1 MNNKKNGKKLEMKYH
16 CIKCDFHS
24 NDKCDYERHLSTRKH
39 KMDNLDKKVDK
50 LDKMDN
56 KKTGFLC
63 NKCGRKYKYQSGL
76 CKHKKKCNLLK
87 NRKIKVKRKK
97 NKKNKDDEKEI
108 LKSELK
114 ELRTMM
120 KEMIKKQG
128 ETNENY
134 YKTLDKAI
142 AKAGDTVNQK
152 MSINIYLNEHCK
164 NAMNLTDFLKEL
176 TVSLDDLQY
185 TKEHGYV
192 KGISNIFMKQLEGLK
207 PTERPIHCSDTKRL
221 QFYIKDENKW
231 GKDKSHEKIDESI
244 QDITIKQIK
253 HIREWEKENPNYLKN
268 EKLLIEWHGMVH
280 NAMGDDDNDMRN
292 KNNKNIKQEIGNTIE
307 IQKQLTND

>member
-1 MNNKKNGKKLEMKYH
+1 MNNKKNGKKLDMKYH

-24 NDKCDYERHLSTRKH
+24 NDRCDYERHLMTRKH
-39 KMDNLDKKVDK
+39 KMDNLDKK

-63 NKCGRKYKYQSGL
+63 ENCGRKYKYQSGL
-76 CKHKKKCNLLK
+76 CKHKKKCNQIK
-87 NRKIKVKRKK
+87 KPKIRKK
-97 NKKNKDDEKEI
+97 RVIKEKTDNEKEM
-108 LKSELK
+108 LKTELK
-114 ELRTMM
+114 ELRFMM

-192 KGISNIFMKQLEGLK
+192 KGISNIFMRQLKDLK

-231 GKDKSHEKIDESI
+231 EKDKSHEKIDESI

-253 HIREWEKENPNYLKN
+253 HIREWEKENPNYLKD
-268 EKLLIEWHGMVH
+268 EKLLIEWHNMVH
-280 NAMGDDDNDMRN
+280 NAMGDDDDDTRN
-292 KNNKNIKQEIGNTIE
+292 KNKKFIKQEIGNTIE

>member
-24 NDKCDYERHLSTRKH
+24 NDRCDYERHLLTRKH
-39 KMDNLDKKVDK
+39 KMDNLDKK

-56 KKTGFLC
+56 KKTGYLC
-63 NKCGRKYKYQSGL
+63 ENCGRKYKYQSGL
-76 CKHKKKCNLLK
+76 CKHKKKCN
-87 NRKIKVKRKK
+87 KIKEAKNKRKRVIK
-97 NKKNKDDEKEI
+97 EKKDNEKEM
-108 LKSELK
+108 LKTELK
-114 ELRTMM
+114 ELRFMM

-142 AKAGDTVNQK
+142 AKAGDTFNQK
-152 MSINIYLNEHCK
+152 MSINVYLNEYCK

-192 KGISNIFMKQLEGLK
+192 KGISNIFMKQLKDLK

-231 GKDKSHEKIDESI
+231 EKDKSHEKIDESI

-253 HIREWEKENPNYLKN
+253 HIREWEKENPNYLKD
-268 EKLLIEWHGMVH
+268 EKLLIEWHNMVH
-280 NAMGDDDNDMRN
+280 NAMGDDDDDTRN
-292 KNNKNIKQEIGNTIE
+292 KNKKIIKQEIGNNIE

>member
-76 CKHKKKCNLLK
+76 CKHKKKCHLLK

-97 NKKNKDDEKEI
+97 NKKNTDDEKEI
-108 LKSELK
+108 LKSEIK

-128 ETNENY
+128 ETNESFIF
-134 YKTLDKAI
+134 TI
-142 AKAGDTVNQK
+142 ITPR
-152 MSINIYLNEHCK
+152 H
-164 NAMNLTDFLKEL
+164 TD
-176 TVSLDDLQY
+176 
-185 TKEHGYV
+185 
-192 KGISNIFMKQLEGLK
+192 
-207 PTERPIHCSDTKRL
+207 
-221 QFYIKDENKW
+221 
-231 GKDKSHEKIDESI
+231 
-244 QDITIKQIK
+244 
-253 HIREWEKENPNYLKN
+253 
-268 EKLLIEWHGMVH
+268 
-280 NAMGDDDNDMRN
+280 
-292 KNNKNIKQEIGNTIE
+292 
-307 IQKQLTND
+307 

>member
-1 MNNKKNGKKLEMKYH
+1 MNNKKNGKKLDMKYH

-24 NDKCDYERHLSTRKH
+24 NDRCDYERHLMTRKH
-39 KMDNLDKKVDK
+39 KMDNVDKK

-63 NKCGRKYKYQSGL
+63 ENCGRKYKYQSGL
-76 CKHKKKCNLLK
+76 CKHKKKCNEIK
-87 NRKIKVKRKK
+87 KTKIRKK
-97 NKKNKDDEKEI
+97 RVIKAKTDNEKEM
-108 LKSELK
+108 LKTELK
-114 ELRTMM
+114 ELRFMM

-192 KGISNIFMKQLEGLK
+192 KGISNIFMKQLKDLK

-253 HIREWEKENPNYLKN
+253 HIREWEKENPNYLKD
-268 EKLLIEWHGMVH
+268 EKLLIEWHNMVH
-280 NAMGDDDNDMRN
+280 NAMGDDDDETRN
-292 KNNKNIKQEIGNTIE
+292 KNKKFIKQEIGNTIE

>member
-39 KMDNLDKKVDK
+39 KMDNLDNKTDNKT
-50 LDKMDN
+50 DN

-63 NKCGRKYKYQSGL
+63 QNCGKKYKYQSGL
-76 CKHKKKCNLLK
+76 CKHRKKCNQIK
-87 NRKIKVKRKK
+87 NRKSKIRKK
-97 NKKNKDDEKEI
+97 RSTKEKTDNEKEI
-108 LKSELK
+108 LKTEIK
-114 ELRTMM
+114 ELRSMM
-120 KEMIKKQG
+120 KEMIKKQN

-142 AKAGDTVNQK
+142 AKAGDTFNQK
-152 MSINIYLNEHCK
+152 MSINVYLNEYCK
-164 NAMNLTDFLKEL
+164 NAMNLTDFLKDL
-176 TVSLDDLQY
+176 HVSLDDLQY

-192 KGISNIFMKQLEGLK
+192 KGISNIFMKQLKDLK

-231 GKDKSHEKIDESI
+231 EKDKTHEKLDESI

-253 HIREWEKENPNYLKN
+253 HIREWEKENPNYLKD
-268 EKLLIEWHGMVH
+268 EKLLVEWHNMVH
-280 NAMGDDDNDMRN
+280 NAMGDDDDETRN
-292 KNNKNIKQEIGNTIE
+292 KNKKIIKQDIGNIIE

>member
-24 NDKCDYERHLSTRKH
+24 NDRCDYERHLLTRKH
-39 KMDNLDKKVDK
+39 KMDNLDKK

-56 KKTGFLC
+56 KKTGYLC
-63 NKCGRKYKYQSGL
+63 ENCGRKYKYQSGL
-76 CKHKKKCNLLK
+76 CKHKKKCN
-87 NRKIKVKRKK
+87 KIKEAKNKRKRVIK
-97 NKKNKDDEKEI
+97 EKKDNEKEM
-108 LKSELK
+108 LKTELK
-114 ELRTMM
+114 ELRFMM

-142 AKAGDTVNQK
+142 AKAGDTFNQK
-152 MSINIYLNEHCK
+152 MSINVYLNEYCK

-176 TVSLDDLQY
+176 TVSLDDMQY

-192 KGISNIFMKQLEGLK
+192 KGISNIFMKQLKDLK

-231 GKDKSHEKIDESI
+231 EKDKSHEKIDESI

-253 HIREWEKENPNYLKN
+253 HIREWEKENPNYLKD
-268 EKLLIEWHGMVH
+268 EKLLIEWHNMVH
-280 NAMGDDDNDMRN
+280 NAMGDDDDDTRN
-292 KNNKNIKQEIGNTIE
+292 KNKIIIKQEIGNNIE

>member
-1 MNNKKNGKKLEMKYH
+1 MKYH

-24 NDKCDYERHLSTRKH
+24 NDRCDYERHLMTRKH
-39 KMDNLDKKVDK
+39 KMDNLDKK

-63 NKCGRKYKYQSGL
+63 ENCGRKYKYQSGL
-76 CKHKKKCNLLK
+76 CKHKKKCNQIK
-87 NRKIKVKRKK
+87 KPKIKKKRVIKEK
-97 NKKNKDDEKEI
+97 TDNEKEM
-108 LKSELK
+108 LKTELK
-114 ELRTMM
+114 ELRFMM

-192 KGISNIFMKQLEGLK
+192 KGISNIFMRQLKDLK

-231 GKDKSHEKIDESI
+231 EKDKSHEKIDESI

-253 HIREWEKENPNYLKN
+253 HIREWEKENPNYLKD
-268 EKLLIEWHGMVH
+268 EKLLIEWHNMVH
-280 NAMGDDDNDMRN
+280 NAMGDDDDDTRN
-292 KNNKNIKQEIGNTIE
+292 KNKKIIKQEIGNTIE